1 MDRKDPRRISKRGDP
16 ESINP
21 FQRRTIMAKRVA
33 LAVLAAFI
41 CWVVL
46 DFVIHGILLRQAYGE
61 TAGLWRPMEEMKMG
75 LMYLVTFISCLAF
88 VLIYALLVGKKG
100 LGTGVAYGCL
110 FGLGAGIS
118 MGYGTY
124 SVQPIPYMMAL
135 SWFLGTLVE
144 GTLAGLIVGAIVK
157 DDS

>member
-1 MDRKDPRRISKRGDP
+1 
-16 ESINP
+16 
-21 FQRRTIMAKRVA
+21 MAKRVA
-33 LAVLAAFI
+33 LAVVAVFI

-46 DFVIHGILLRQAYGE
+46 DFVIHGILLQQAYGE
-61 TAGLWRPMEEMKMG
+61 IASLWRPMEEMKMG
-75 LMYLVTFISCLAF
+75 LMYIVTFISSTHRLDSQNTH
-88 VLIYALLVGKKG
+88 ALLVGKKG
-100 LGTGVAYGCL
+100 LGTGVAYGGL

-124 SVQPIPYMMAL
+124 SVQPIPYIMAL

-157 DDS
+157 DEPAS